1 MKKDFSCPLS
11 VVKIIPNLFIVWW
24 QQLCLV
30 NILKAHIR
38 VKLQKTVVQTPVTVA
53 EQHYPIDKSLPI
65 AEVLSQLIELY
76 PLDDDLSSE
85 W

>member
-1 MKKDFSCPLS
+1 MKKDFFCSLS
-11 VVKIIPNLFIVWW
+11 VVKIVPNLFIAWW

-38 VKLQKTVVQTPVTVA
+38 VKKTVVQTSVTVA

-65 AEVLSQLIELY
+65 GEVLSQLIELY

>member
-1 MKKDFSCPLS
+1 MKKDFFCSLS
-11 VVKIIPNLFIVWW
+11 VVKIIPNLFIAWW
-24 QQLCLV
+24 QQLYLV
-30 NILKAHIR
+30 NILKARIR
-38 VKLQKTVVQTPVTVA
+38 VKIQKTVFQTPVV

-65 AEVLSQLIELY
+65 EEVLSQLIELY